1 MTDHHRTDTFEDAVL
16 GGLVLLV
23 ALVAGVALGSLAGA
37 IVVGGFALV
46 GAGLLIDA
54 RDRAAKGHTPR

>member
-1 MTDHHRTDTFEDAVL
+1 MTDHHRTEIFEDALL
-16 GGLVLLV
+16 GVLVLLV
-23 ALVAGVALGSLAGA
+23 ALVAGLLLASFAGG

-54 RDRAAKGHTPR
+54 RDRAARHAPH